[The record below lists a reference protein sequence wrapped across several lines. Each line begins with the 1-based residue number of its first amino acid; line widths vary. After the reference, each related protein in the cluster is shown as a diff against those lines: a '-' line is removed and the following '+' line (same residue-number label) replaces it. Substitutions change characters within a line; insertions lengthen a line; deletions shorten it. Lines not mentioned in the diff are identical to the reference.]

1 VGWFRLTHRHRF
13 LKGKTMEALQSH
25 FIDVLPQHVEDV
37 CNEQRLRETY
47 RHTLDVMVTRT
58 TWRDHKTGS
67 LCGIRAGTGL
77 ALACWPSMGERSAVR
92 KLARH
97 LKKLEAIG
105 AAICVV
111 RGGIVGGQLRANE
124 YVLPGQPD
132 AFQTMQ
138 ATRRTHRQAP
148 TLEGGYRPQHTAP
161 GEQADL
167 WAGPVGSAHPRYV
180 KMTPPGMS
188 KRREPVCQNDPENDI
203 PNQENIGMGFKKP
216 MGVSN
221 RGGEADRAASM
232 TKVKPGDL
240 HDPNRLMQLYDS
252 AVTLGMVGD
261 CEHHQVQ
268 FFAMAVYCVRN
279 GKNPCGMFVHNIKNK
294 LFKHANNQDEIIG
307 SRMLLKARNWG
318 FIHGE

>member
-1 VGWFRLTHRHRF
+1 
-13 LKGKTMEALQSH
+13 MEALQSN
-25 FIDVLPQHVEDV
+25 FIDVLPEHVDDV
-37 CNEQRLRETY
+37 CDEHHLRETY

-77 ALACWPSMGERSAVR
+77 ALACWPSMSERSAVR

-161 GEQADL
+161 GEQAGL
-167 WAGPVGSAHPRYV
+167 WAGPVGSADARYV
-180 KMTPPGMS
+180 KMTLAGMS
-188 KRREPVCQNDPENDI
+188 KRRGPVCQNDPKNDI
-203 PNQENIGMGFKKP
+203 PNQIPIGWGDKSP

-221 RGGEADRAASM
+221 RGVEADRTASM

-240 HDPNRLMQLYDS
+240 CDPHRLMQLYES
-252 AVTLGMVGD
+252 AVALGMVGD

-268 FFAMAVYCVRN
+268 FFALAVYCARTGN
-279 GKNPCGMFVHNIKNK
+279 NPCGMFVHNVKNK
-294 LFKHANNQDEIIG
+294 LFKHATLSDEDAG
-307 SRMLLKARNWG
+307 RRMLMRARNWG
-318 FIHGE
+318 FNHGE